1 MPQNYLPHQVLVYQY
16 DQTKGITS
24 IKSSLQVYLKA
35 GETIEIQEP
44 LQLTPCNFYLELWV
58 IPDKNHA
65 VDYLWESEKLI
76 GISNKVL
83 YNPATTQQADRY
95 PFVRA
100 EVNNLLNLYHS
111 TFFNVTT
118 VVTLQS
124 PGTGGQVSNTI
135 SGSGSIV
142 IL

>member
-1 MPQNYLPHQVLVYQY
+1 MPQNYLPFQVLVYQY

-44 LQLTPCNFYLELWV
+44 LELTPCNYYLELWV
-58 IPDKNHA
+58 IPDPNKA
-65 VDYLWESEKLI
+65 VDYLWEREKLI
-76 GISNKVL
+76 DISHKVL
-83 YNPATTQQADRY
+83 YNAAITKPADRY
-95 PFVRA
+95 PFVKA
-100 EVNNLLNLYHS
+100 EVNSLLNLYHCAS
-111 TFFNVTT
+111 FNVTT

-135 SGSGSIV
+135 SGTGNIV